1 MGIMEK
7 EYFSI
12 LLEVM
17 WCCAIFKAM
26 IRLFFRMLR
35 QVHCRLLYKFF
46 FNFIWKGW
54 RAANAFK
61 KRHNAGDMFPAF
73 IVFSATNACNLSCRG
88 CWVAQ
93 TDPPEK
99 LTPEEMDSII
109 CDTKK
114 RGSFFFGILGG
125 EPLTYPEIFDV
136 IEKHPDCYFQLFT
149 NGTLITAENAERM
162 RKLGNVTPLIS
173 IEGDEAVSDERRG
186 GDNVYERTLAGVKRC
201 HDAGLIIGIAT
212 SVCKSNIDD
221 LVSERFVEKIVE
233 LGAHYLW
240 YYIYRPT
247 GEMPCPELALNEAEI
262 LRLRQFVVDMRVSAP
277 IGIVDAYWDH
287 DGKALCPGALG
298 LSHHIN
304 AAGDVEFC
312 PVIQFAKDN
321 IRNFGSL
328 SELFD
333 NSSFLKEFR
342 EFTLSKTEGCI
353 LLEDPQAMRE
363 FLISQNADDVTGRNC
378 GFDEVAAMKQLPGH
392 FLPGKEI
399 PEKSRLYR
407 FAKKNFFFGFGGYG

>member
-1 MGIMEK
+1 M
-7 EYFSI
+7 
-12 LLEVM
+12 
-17 WCCAIFKAM
+17 
-26 IRLFFRMLR
+26 
-35 QVHCRLLYKFF
+35 
-46 FNFIWKGW
+46 WKGW

-73 IVFSATNACNLSCRG
+73 IVFSATNACNLSCQG

-99 LTPEEMDSII
+99 LSPDEMNSII

-114 RGSFFFGILGG
+114 KGSFFFGILGG
-125 EPLTYPEIFDV
+125 EPLLYPEIFDV

-149 NGTLITAENAERM
+149 NGTMITDENAERM
-162 RKLGNVTPLIS
+162 LKLGNVTPLIS
-173 IEGDEAVSDERRG
+173 IEGNEEVSDERRG
-186 GDNVYERTLAGVKRC
+186 GDNVFERTLNGVKICRKK
-201 HDAGLIIGIAT
+201 GLIIGIAT

-221 LVSERFVEKIVE
+221 LVSRKFVDRIIS

-247 GEMPCPELALNEAEI
+247 GVMPAPELALDESEI
-262 LRLRQFVVDMRVSAP
+262 LRLRQFVVDMRASAP

-287 DGKALCPGALG
+287 DGKALCPAALG

-304 AAGDVEFC
+304 ATGDVEFC

-321 IRNFGSL
+321 IRNSGSL

-342 EFTLSKTEGCI
+342 KFASSKTEGCI
-353 LLEDPQAMRE
+353 LLEDPQAMQE
-363 FLISQNADDVTGRNC
+363 FLLSQNADDVTGRNS
-378 GFDEVAAMKQLPGH
+378 GFDEIAAMKQLPGH